1 MSFEKNKQKDT
12 SCIISHK
19 KMTLHKKILIKTIK
33 LFFSINSLG
42 LVKERARDK
51 CRAKGSTS
59 LTQTAR
65 LRI

>member
-1 MSFEKNKQKDT
+1 MSFEKNQKKDI
-12 SCIISHK
+12 SFIISHK

-33 LFFSINSLG
+33 LFFSMNSLG

-51 CRAKGSTS
+51 CRAKGTTS

-65 LRI
+65 PCI